1 MYVSD
6 AIRDKVRILHFREA
20 LEGRARKN
28 VVTTSTAA
36 EEEPVMAPLD
46 EGQIQGISRVF
57 ERTLLKEQREMDEL
71 AGVAPEQEVAG
82 GMMRMMMKI
91 RAERAG
97 PAGNSDRS
105 ARAQQIISHSST
117 AAAFASAENPPKEHT
132 VSFALHARAV
142 DPRSNDDPLARDV
155 NAVRMIMENIA
166 DWEFHA
172 QHDGDTLT
180 VPVFLQVVR
189 LLESNLR
196 AACPSINNYQ
206 TLDMLMELK
215 GMGCLNDIKNLQ
227 HLTRSTVGAY
237 LAAQNGDAQPLA
249 QLNRSLEGFIKFS
262 TRFYGDQIPVHV
274 PMRTLAQA
282 LEKQGDRPYA
292 PGGANPSPL

>member
-1 MYVSD
+1 
-6 AIRDKVRILHFREA
+6 
-20 LEGRARKN
+20 
-28 VVTTSTAA
+28 
-36 EEEPVMAPLD
+36 
-46 EGQIQGISRVF
+46 
-57 ERTLLKEQREMDEL
+57 
-71 AGVAPEQEVAG
+71 VAPEQEVAG

-97 PAGNSDRS
+97 PAGDSDRS

-117 AAAFASAENPPKEHT
+117 AAAFASAEKPPKEHT